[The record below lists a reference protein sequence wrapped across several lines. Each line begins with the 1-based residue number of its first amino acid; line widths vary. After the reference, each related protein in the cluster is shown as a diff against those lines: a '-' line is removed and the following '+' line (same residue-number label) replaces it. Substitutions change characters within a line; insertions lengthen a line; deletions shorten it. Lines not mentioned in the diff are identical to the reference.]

1 MTSQTH
7 YYYTK
12 VMTDLFY
19 ELPEVGPITTV
30 TKHKCCLHQK
40 LNKSTIIVRADS
52 LPHLQVKNTAEFW
65 EFAEGQM
72 LDGLYWE
79 YWYNTGNDKYPS
91 TSASTSS

>member
-30 TKHKCCLHQK
+30 AKHKCCLHQK
-40 LNKSTIIVRADS
+40 LNKSTIIASSAGEEHSRILGVRRGPDVGRA
-52 LPHLQVKNTAEFW
+52 LLGVLVQHRQ
-65 EFAEGQM
+65 
-72 LDGLYWE
+72 
-79 YWYNTGNDKYPS
+79 
-91 TSASTSS
+91 